1 MRLHATRE
9 LDLDEYEDD
18 QLVEMMKRAERVC
31 ARCHE
36 PFGLGKRCQECG
48 VSETR
53 RVRRRPSR
61 SKPGGKRGRNSG
73 KVSQHGKK
81 G

>member
-1 MRLHATRE
+1 MYFT
-9 LDLDEYEDD
+9 EDD
-18 QLVEMMKRAERVC
+18 EPQPW
-31 ARCHE
+31 RCIRCRHE
-36 PFGLGKRCQECG
+36 GNLDQRCSNCG
-48 VSETR
+48 VHR
-53 RVRRRPSR
+53 NRVVRKRPVR